1 MKNLMKHYKRLL
13 AALALAVLCQL
24 GASAQSVRGD
34 WDYDGDMDMSDLTQ
48 LINYVLNERW
58 NDVPDVER
66 DTFMVGKVPIVMVH
80 VQGGS
85 YSLGGGIT
93 VTVNDFSICETEVTK
108 DLWWTVMHD
117 TTYPY
122 GATKRPVT
130 FVAQDDSQA
139 FIDALN
145 GLTGA
150 NFRFPRSTE
159 WQFAARGGN
168 RSLGYSFA
176 GGNILEL
183 VGWYKGNSTEAH
195 DVAYLKPNELGLYDM
210 SGNVS
215 EWCVDATNGSLV
227 SLGGSWL
234 DDAAACLIISPG
246 TSLAGTLA
254 AGAKQKGFRLAM

>member
-1 MKNLMKHYKRLL
+1 MKKILL
-13 AALALAVLCQL
+13 FIVMALAMLLPL

-34 WDYDGDMDMSDLTQ
+34 FDYDGDLDITDLTM
-48 LINYVLNERW
+48 LINYVLNEQW
-58 NDVPDVER
+58 NDIPAVER
-66 DTFMVGKVPIVMVH
+66 DTIMVGNVPFVMVH

-85 YSLGGGIT
+85 YSLGEGIT
-93 VTVNDFSICETEVTK
+93 VTVNDFSISETEVTK
-108 DLWWTVMHD
+108 LQWWTVMHD

-130 FVAQDDSQA
+130 FVDWDACQA

-145 GLTGA
+145 ELTGA
-150 NFRFPRSTE
+150 SFRFPRSTE

-176 GGNILEL
+176 GGNILDL
-183 VGWYKGNSTEAH
+183 VGWYKGNSTTDAH

-215 EWCVDATNGSLV
+215 EWCLDATNGSHV
-227 SLGGSWL
+227 SLGGSWI
-234 DDAAACLIISPG
+234 DDAAACLIITPG
-246 TSLAGTLA
+246 TSLGATLSAGT
-254 AGAKQKGFRLAM
+254 KQRGFRLVM